1 MDSNCRRRPPRREG
15 TTPPYPHHSAFS
27 SSWPSRLLLGLSCC
41 CLATASAFIPPANHL
56 RSSISSSP
64 YLSLCTPHSPRP
76 TSSFKLARHLNSA
89 AKDEVPP
96 SAPSSSAEASTS
108 KSESTKH
115 RGRIREGDAPPPS
128 LKSTAQDNDLSHP
141 SSSEIRSPLPS
152 APSSDDD
159 HWRVLQG
166 AALISVL
173 VGGIVLVGATENF
186 HHGPNLAALVPPTY
200 SFEKSLLSGAA
211 AGISRGL
218 SRIVTFPLD
227 TIKTRQQA
235 VLILNDDEDEA
246 GRGGRGKN
254 VAEKLNS
261 RASKVKKGRL
271 FDGILPM
278 LLIAGPAN
286 AAFFVTYDY
295 LGALATGLGYPP
307 KGHIL
312 IELFTSLLSSL
323 PANLIRVPAE
333 VTKQRVQA
341 GQAASAFKA
350 ASTILKT
357 EGPLGLY
364 VGGGAHLLREIPFN
378 AVQFVSYRHMKDF
391 LVASQGGIHASV
403 AAKAVLGAVAAG
415 LASLMTQPLDTIK
428 TAQMLNV
435 KKGTKIEG
443 EQGGKE
449 EGGESYFDS
458 ASRIYSRFGFP
469 GLYLGLLPRF
479 GLCAVGGAFYFYAN
493 EWAVG
498 ILTTGGGH
506 LLHIW
511 LK

>member
-1 MDSNCRRRPPRREG
+1 M
-15 TTPPYPHHSAFS
+15 
-27 SSWPSRLLLGLSCC
+27 
-41 CLATASAFIPPANHL
+41 
-56 RSSISSSP
+56 
-64 YLSLCTPHSPRP
+64 
-76 TSSFKLARHLNSA
+76 
-89 AKDEVPP
+89 
-96 SAPSSSAEASTS
+96 
-108 KSESTKH
+108 
-115 RGRIREGDAPPPS
+115 
-128 LKSTAQDNDLSHP
+128 
-141 SSSEIRSPLPS
+141 
-152 APSSDDD
+152 
-159 HWRVLQG
+159 
-166 AALISVL
+166 
-173 VGGIVLVGATENF
+173 LVGATENF

-312 IELFTSLLSSL
+312 IELSTSLLSSL

-443 EQGGKE
+443 EQGGNE